1 MSLALVYIITL
12 HFFWKLAFVCVTVP
26 LLIMVLI
33 RSNQIH
39 KVSLKQRKDGES
51 LTIILIASYA
61 NMTIHT

>member
-33 RSNQIH
+33 RSNQIQN
-39 KVSLKQRKDGES
+39 VSLKQRKDGES